1 MAKTIFSVGD
11 RVELLSNCKYT
22 QLIKGKYAQLKAGM
36 TGTVRSVYCASSIA
50 VNIDGMI
57 NAASQYGAF
66 YFSSNDL
73 RLIEEGEKRK
83 DQTIM
88 EGNYKIADACYIKR
102 DAAYPEE
109 NSNCYTFALY
119 DQTVIAGDL
128 CVAKSKSHCFDVVKV
143 LRIREKT
150 DEAIVREIV
159 CKADFSAYIGRL
171 DARKRRDELRKEM
184 AKKAAQLQ
192 EIAVYQMLAESDSD
206 MAKLLN
212 EYKELTDGT

>member
-1 MAKTIFSVGD
+1 MATIAFNAGD
-11 RVELLSNCKYT
+11 RVELLSAGKYAKLRAGMIGT
-22 QLIKGKYAQLKAGM
+22 VYSTYSGTNIAVRVDDEVNTASKYGTFYFTASNLRLIKGSE
-36 TGTVRSVYCASSIA
+36 T
-50 VNIDGMI
+50 
-57 NAASQYGAF
+57 
-66 YFSSNDL
+66 
-73 RLIEEGEKRK
+73 RK

-88 EGNYKIADACYIKR
+88 EGNYRIADACYIKR
-102 DAAYPEE
+102 DGAYPAE
-109 NSNCYTFALY
+109 NSTSYSFAVY
-119 DQTVIAGDL
+119 DPTVIAGDM
-128 CVAKSKSHCFDVVKV
+128 CVAKSKSHGFDIVRIM
-143 LRIREKT
+143 RIREKT

-206 MAKLLN
+206 MAKLLK